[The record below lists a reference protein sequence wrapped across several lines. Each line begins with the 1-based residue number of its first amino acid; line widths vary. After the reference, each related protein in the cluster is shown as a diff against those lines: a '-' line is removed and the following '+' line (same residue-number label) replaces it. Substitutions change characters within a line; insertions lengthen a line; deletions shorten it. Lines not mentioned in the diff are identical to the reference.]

1 MDYCFNKLCLKPES
15 SSFLAAWQR
24 KLPPLFSGINPLK
37 AVTFAPAA
45 IDWCTQADKTIE
57 PTQSNEIE
65 RTQSNE
71 LNPTKWSSEIGRAK
85 SIAPIHALPSAAEQ
99 NIDKKDVE

>member
-45 IDWCTQADKTIE
+45 IDWCIQADKT
-57 PTQSNEIE
+57 IE

-71 LNPTKWSSEIGRAK
+71 FNLTKWSSEIGRAK

>member
-57 PTQSNEIE
+57 

-71 LNPTKWSSEIGRAK
+71 LNPTKWLSEIGRVK
-85 SIAPIHALPSAAEQ
+85 SIAPIHALHSAAEQ

>member
-45 IDWCTQADKTIE
+45 IDWCIQADKTIE
-57 PTQSNEIE
+57 PTQSNEF
-65 RTQSNE
+65 N
-71 LNPTKWSSEIGRAK
+71 LTKWSSEIGRAK